1 MCRIPSV
8 THGIVSKSVCRGGLE
23 RSMSLFCA
31 AIHGMRGKSVCREG
45 LSDEMPPSRR
55 AIQGNSC
62 KSVCRA
68 AKCAV
73 SVPFLPATHGIVSKS
88 VCRRWYGPWHVP
100 FSVLRYT
107 VCEVKVCVAEGEDMP
122 GIVGLRSRR
131 DKQLHLCGSIFIQ
144 CEASRNSFFGQR
156 VFDIQHLGYE
166 KKLFM

>member
-1 MCRIPSV
+1 
-8 THGIVSKSVCRGGLE
+8 
-23 RSMSLFCA
+23 
-31 AIHGMRGKSVCREG
+31 
-45 LSDEMPPSRR
+45 MPPSRR

-73 SVPFLPATHGIVSKS
+73 SVPFLPATHGMVSKS
-88 VCRRWYGPWHVP
+88 VCRGGMERGMFP
-100 FSVLRYT
+100 FCAEIHGMRGKSVCR
-107 VCEVKVCVAEGEDMP
+107 EGEDMP

-131 DKQLHLCGSIFIQ
+131 DKQLHLCGSISIQ